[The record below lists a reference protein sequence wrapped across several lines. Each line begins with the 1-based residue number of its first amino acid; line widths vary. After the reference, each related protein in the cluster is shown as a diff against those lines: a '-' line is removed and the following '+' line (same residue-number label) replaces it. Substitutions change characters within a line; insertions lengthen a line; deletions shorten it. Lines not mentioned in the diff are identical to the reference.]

1 MALLRSAFMI
11 ELQKSAYHLRLR
23 IRAGDKMKIT
33 DDLIDYIGE
42 LSRLELSAE
51 EKEARKRDLT
61 DILNYMDKLNEINT
75 DGLPEMT
82 HPFDAVNRFRDDELK
97 NGDRRAEMLQNAPD
111 RKGDYFKVFKTVE

>member
-1 MALLRSAFMI
+1 
-11 ELQKSAYHLRLR
+11 
-23 IRAGDKMKIT
+23 MKIT

-51 EKEARKRDLT
+51 EKEARKQDLT
-61 DILNYMDKLNEINT
+61 DILNYMDKLNELNT